1 MLKKQKK
8 QVPRREFS
16 VDDDD
21 DHNVMDGSS
30 HHVSVHGQGVLPP
43 SPTMGG
49 MGSSSSGRK
58 STYTIVMPKLW
69 PSYSKRTEEDWEE
82 LSRKER
88 KDQRD
93 MINNATAGK
102 GRLTLPSGWMEE
114 AEDHEDRT
122 LFSWRCLTSEQQ
134 KDAVKELHQKR
145 KDSGGGRKRGR
156 PAGAT
161 DKQPRKKGRQ
171 ATNKP
176 DSSVAEPIA
185 RVAEPEPPASKHYLR
200 QSKLLER
207 VASVMTAA
215 AELNAAFENVRR
227 EGGPKQTLVVNFYN
241 ARAESNPKGGPLPI
255 KNATRDKPK
264 LLVLASN
271 SEDACRINARVA
283 EEVAENDQVA
293 ATAAANDKN
302 SGTVYDLE
310 IMHSVAH
317 IKDMEMTRKDRGRG
331 RGRHHQEED
340 GSSTDDDDNINQ
352 PQNSMMASPVA
363 HTNVG
368 SNSPTLIV
376 TSVGDMA

>member
-8 QVPRREFS
+8 QVQRREFS
-16 VDDDD
+16 VDDED
-21 DHNVMDGSS
+21 DHNVMDTSS

-93 MINNATAGK
+93 LINNATTGK

-114 AEDHEDRT
+114 AEDHEERT
-122 LFSWRCLTSEQQ
+122 LFSWRCLTSDQQ
-134 KDAVKELHQKR
+134 KDAVKELHQRR

-161 DKQPRKKGRQ
+161 DKQPRRKGRQ
-171 ATNKP
+171 ATNNRSDP
-176 DSSVAEPIA
+176 SVPEPAASVAEN
-185 RVAEPEPPASKHYLR
+185 EPPASKHYLR

-227 EGGPKQTLVVNFYN
+227 EGGPKQTIVVNFYN
-241 ARAESNPKGGPLPI
+241 ARAESNPKGGLLPM
-255 KNATRDKPK
+255 KNASRDKPK
-264 LLVLASN
+264 LLVLAAN

-331 RGRHHQEED
+331 SKRKQQVEEEEVA
-340 GSSTDDDDNINQ
+340 SDDDNDNL
-352 PQNSMMASPVA
+352 PQSMMVPPVA
-363 HTNVG
+363 NVG
-368 SNSPTLIV
+368 SSSPTLIV
-376 TSVGDMA
+376 TSVGDMS